1 MTNKTELPGRRRI
14 ALVSGGMGGIGT
26 AICQALASTGVKVIT
41 TYHKSGDHNEAK
53 RWQDE
58 QQRLGFDI
66 DKIHV
71 DISDPNACQTAVL
84 ELLDC
89 HRKVDILVNNAGITR
104 DKLCH
109 KMDVDDWQQV
119 ISVNLNSVFYL
130 TKPVLDC
137 MMDNSFGR
145 IINIS
150 SINAQKGQRG
160 QVNYSAAKAG
170 IHGFTKSL
178 AQEVANKQI
187 TVNTISPGYIKTKMV
202 MDVREDVRTH
212 IISQI
217 PVGRLGEPSEVAR
230 VVVFLASDE
239 SAFITGANIAVNGG
253 QHVS

>member
-1 MTNKTELPGRRRI
+1 MTNKIERIAHRRV

-26 AICQALASTGVKVIT
+26 AICQSLAKTGVKVIT
-41 TYHKSGDHNEAK
+41 TYHKSGDHDEAH

-58 QQRLGFDI
+58 QQNLGYDI
-66 DKIHV
+66 DKIYV
-71 DISDPNACQTAVL
+71 DISDPKACHTAVQKL
-84 ELLDC
+84 MDT
-89 HRKVDILVNNAGITR
+89 HKKIDILVNNAGITR

-109 KMDVDDWQQV
+109 KMDVHEWQDV

-130 TKPVLDC
+130 TKPILDG
-137 MMDNSFGR
+137 MIESSFGR

-202 MDVREDVRTH
+202 MNVREDVRTN

-230 VVVFLASDE
+230 VVVFLAADE
-239 SAFITGANIAVNGG
+239 SAFITGANIAINGG